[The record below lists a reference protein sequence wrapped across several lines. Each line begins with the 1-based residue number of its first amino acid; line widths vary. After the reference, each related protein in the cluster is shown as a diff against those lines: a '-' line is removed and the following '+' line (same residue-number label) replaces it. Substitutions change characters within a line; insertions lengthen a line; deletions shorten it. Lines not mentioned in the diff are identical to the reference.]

1 MSRRRHFRPI
11 PPKRPFKKP
20 PDSTFILLDQFS
32 IEDMKKWAAFK
43 DQILKFHWDYYN
55 DLAYQ
60 RSRIADEIKKSLLGT
75 TQKTFKFSNWQ
86 RAVKYKYTL
95 KPLSVAGSMVDPGGR
110 FNMGD
115 FNPSQFPPFPALYLA
130 GDKDTGLQELLSQKI
145 PLEDKNS
152 KLDPLDFALT
162 NRSSI
167 TIVSVSGAL
176 NSIINLRE
184 PKKLQSFMELIKDFE
199 MPDSLKE
206 TAKKIGL
213 PEPDLIRTVPKLI
226 DCLLAPNWREWPMQ
240 FDVPFSSQIFGQ
252 MVAEAGIEGILF
264 PSKFTDADCLAV
276 FPQNFDSLSGSFIEL
291 DGEVSSGVN
300 IRRLEAKTWSEIK
313 TNG

>member
-60 RSRIADEIKKSLLGT
+60 RSRIADEIKKSLLET

-130 GDKDTGLQELLSQKI
+130 GDKDTALQELLSQKI
-145 PLEDKNS
+145 PSDDKNP

-162 NRSSI
+162 NRASI
-167 TIVSVSGAL
+167 TIVSVTGTL
-176 NSIINLRE
+176 NSITSCAS
-184 PKKLQSFMELIKDFE
+184 PK
-199 MPDSLKE
+199 P
-206 TAKKIGL
+206 
-213 PEPDLIRTVPKLI
+213 
-226 DCLLAPNWREWPMQ
+226 
-240 FDVPFSSQIFGQ
+240 
-252 MVAEAGIEGILF
+252 
-264 PSKFTDADCLAV
+264 
-276 FPQNFDSLSGSFIEL
+276 
-291 DGEVSSGVN
+291 
-300 IRRLEAKTWSEIK
+300 
-313 TNG
+313 